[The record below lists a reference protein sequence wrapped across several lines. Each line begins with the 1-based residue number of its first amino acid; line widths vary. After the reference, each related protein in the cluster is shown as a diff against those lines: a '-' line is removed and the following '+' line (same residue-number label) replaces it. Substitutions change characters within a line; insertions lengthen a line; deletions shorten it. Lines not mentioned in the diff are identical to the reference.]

1 MEDKFGTI
9 RKNLSVTTSKE
20 ALIGYSRA
28 ALGGALYPVIPTAIE
43 AIFKTDLTG
52 WKGFITGSVSVVGL
66 GMILGWDDMVAGAVG
81 AATAHLLYAKG
92 NESVHKVAGKYLF
105 RFDPTQVATFADP
118 VNANGLQ
125 PGATPVR
132 TPDGRQIAVY
142 RAGDVDVRRA
152 LPQPE
157 SLNGYNQPQPMA
169 GYNQP
174 QPLSGYNQPQP
185 LAGYDQPQ
193 GMADNHTASEFALDA
208 DPFGG
213 DI

>member
-1 MEDKFGTI
+1 MEDTFGTI
-9 RKNLSVTTSKE
+9 RKNISVTTSKE

-28 ALGGALYPVIPTAIE
+28 ALGGALYPIIPTAIE

-52 WKGFITGSVSVVGL
+52 WKGFLTGSVSVIGL

-92 NESVHKVAGKYLF
+92 NDHVHKVAGKFLY
-105 RFDPTQVATFADP
+105 RFDPTQVATFSDP

-132 TPDGRQIAVY
+132 TPDGREIAVY
-142 RAGDVDVRRA
+142 RAGDIDVRR
-152 LPQPE
+152 
-157 SLNGYNQPQPMA
+157 SLNGYDNPQPMA
-169 GYNQP
+169 GYDQP
-174 QPLSGYNQPQP
+174 TVPV
-185 LAGYDQPQ
+185 LAGYDQPTPMA
-193 GMADNHTASEFALDA
+193 GYDKPTPMADRPIASEFALDA
-208 DPFGG
+208 DPYAG